1 MSNSYKFYSD
11 TKDIMKKYVNATE
24 GAIIYG
30 ISKSRIMVLA
40 SEAGAVYISA
50 WDGEKLI
57 GLINALDDGELTAY
71 VHYLLV
77 NPEYQKDGI
86 GTKEGSTIIILKAD
100 YLKTL
105 SVGTHSFE
113 IVWADG
119 SAVTS
124 FKVSKNTSDNEG
136 SKDNNGNKDN
146 SNDNPNSNP
155 AAVPDDK
162 KTNGSN
168 SGNNTDDSQQITA
181 PQTGDNSHLM
191 LWVTL
196 LAASLAGLLALL
208 SVRMK
213 KDDE

>member
-1 MSNSYKFYSD
+1 
-11 TKDIMKKYVNATE
+11 MKV
-24 GAIIYG
+24 
-30 ISKSRIMVLA
+30 
-40 SEAGAVYISA
+40 
-50 WDGEKLI
+50 
-57 GLINALDDGELTAY
+57 
-71 VHYLLV
+71 
-77 NPEYQKDGI
+77 
-86 GTKEGSTIIILKAD
+86 
-100 YLKTL
+100 
-105 SVGTHSFE
+105 
-113 IVWADG
+113 
-119 SAVTS
+119 
-124 FKVSKNTSDNEG
+124 
-136 SKDNNGNKDN
+136 SKDNNGNKDD

>member
-1 MSNSYKFYSD
+1 MGRWLSSY
-11 TKDIMKKYVNATE
+11 
-24 GAIIYG
+24 
-30 ISKSRIMVLA
+30 
-40 SEAGAVYISA
+40 
-50 WDGEKLI
+50 
-57 GLINALDDGELTAY
+57 
-71 VHYLLV
+71 
-77 NPEYQKDGI
+77 
-86 GTKEGSTIIILKAD
+86 
-100 YLKTL
+100 
-105 SVGTHSFE
+105 
-113 IVWADG
+113 
-119 SAVTS
+119 S

-162 KTNGSN
+162 KTNDSN